1 VAVEIIVWVDNE
13 DDTGT
18 FGTPDDLQSR
28 LKWEA
33 GKVHS
38 SLRTGGEVLVVIGG
52 TTVLAGGGV
61 AWTGGGAG
69 VAVGGS
75 AIATVGGLSMWL
87 GSLLEGI
94 WRAPA
99 QDDFAQATV
108 VSAMPVRLD
117 PATAE
122 AEPELSALVGSLGRA
137 AGLAQ
142 ALLGA
147 LSRAQGAAAAGDDVW
162 LRRHSLAMESLTS
175 ALGARLLTASSLM
188 DELSDD
194 PATGLRA
201 SHQQM
206 VEALGSLTTGESSQ
220 RAMSALADCGFT
232 ETPWML
238 DHLLA
243 LQPARL
249 PAQASTHQALSRMAM
264 TTRRTGMQLLERG

>member
-1 VAVEIIVWVDNE
+1 MAVEIIVWVDNE

-18 FGTPDDLQSR
+18 FGTSDDLQSR

-33 GKVHS
+33 GKIHS

-52 TTVLAGGGV
+52 ATVLAGGGV

-87 GSLLEGI
+87 GSLLESV

-99 QDDFAQATV
+99 QDDFAQAPV
-108 VSAMPVRLD
+108 VSPMPVRLD

-142 ALLGA
+142 ALLDSLERG
-147 LSRAQGAAAAGDDVW
+147 QGAAAAGDDVW
-162 LRRHSLAMESLTS
+162 VRRHSLAMESLTS

-188 DELSDD
+188 DELAAD

-206 VEALGSLTTGESSQ
+206 VEALGALTTGERSQ
-220 RAMSALADCGFT
+220 RAMGALAECGFT
-232 ETPWML
+232 ETSWLL

-264 TTRRTGMQLLERG
+264 TARRTGMQLLERG